1 MDYED
6 FGEEGDEVVRSF
18 MLTGGRTRASAEE
31 LAIETLVSA
40 SPSGRLN
47 AKGMSPDQRKILE
60 DASSPIS
67 IVELSARQS
76 IPLRAAL
83 VMASEMV
90 ASGALHAES
99 VVDEIDANFL
109 SKIRTAFGSL

>member
-1 MDYED
+1 MDYRDVE
-6 FGEEGDEVVRSF
+6 EEGDEVVRAF
-18 MLTGGRTRASAEE
+18 MLTKGRTRASTKE

-47 AKGMSPDQRKILE
+47 AKGMSPDQRKILA
-60 DASSPIS
+60 DANRPIS

-83 VMASEMV
+83 VLASEMV
-90 ASGALHAES
+90 ATGALHAEA
-99 VVDEIDANFL
+99 VVDEIDADFL
-109 SKIRTAFGSL
+109 SKIRSAFGSL